1 MSGEELT
8 IAPLDFPM
16 IWGRGADHCPGVKD
30 RTGFTVVW
38 VLSLAVHEGL

>member
-8 IAPLDFPM
+8 IFLLDFPM
-16 IWGRGADHCPGVKD
+16 IRGHGADPCPGVKD

-38 VLSLAVHEGL
+38 VLSLAVYEGL